1 MKSNQHGATLIVTLM
16 VVLVVTIIGV
26 LAIRIA
32 MTTLNISTNAQLN
45 QFLSQTAD
53 TPINQVYTSDLSTMV
68 DLSGAIGYALEDNKI
83 EPGNEYIFCYRPTS
97 SEKFGASFNVTT
109 LRPPGKNAAANTKAT
124 VAYGGA
130 SGFCDLT
137 KDFGSKREAVV
148 TQVAVKIPNATLED
162 LPPGAMLARGTTLS
176 GGTILPKNLVEQ
188 QRVRVTTTAIVP
200 MYANDVDAAQ
210 ACIGTDATKPGYI
223 NDNFDED
230 TKGKVTVAE
239 CLADLGVPVTSQ
251 VQEFNLQTLFEQ
263 IQAPD

>member
-109 LRPPGKNAAANTKAT
+109 LRPPVKNAAANTKAT

-148 TQVAVKIPNATLED
+148 TQVAVKIPSATLED

-176 GGTILPKNLVEQ
+176 GGTILPKTLWSNNVFELQQ
-188 QRVRVTTTAIVP
+188 QRLSQCMQMMLMQLKHVLEQMQLSLAIL
-200 MYANDVDAAQ
+200 MTMLMKIQ
-210 ACIGTDATKPGYI
+210 
-223 NDNFDED
+223 
-230 TKGKVTVAE
+230 KVK
-239 CLADLGVPVTSQ
+239 
-251 VQEFNLQTLFEQ
+251 
-263 IQAPD
+263 